1 MSIINNSHAIG
12 VDTRNLV
19 LKTRGSLHVKV
30 GDRYYEIDFRN
41 LSKTEE
47 DEAEKEEFII
57 SIDNKDLINS
67 LEYPGD
73 NKLIVGLDGSLF
85 VTKNKVFV
93 DITPKPTVV
102 QSQTTI
108 TPEIIEKQITSL
120 DSVRVN
126 HMLYGSNSLLLD
138 FVNSE
143 VTTDVLTVNRE
154 VNFPGELVKNKC
166 CQTYKEE
173 DEANNE
179 VVHTNYMDMD
189 FVEITE
195 VPEYIVVKS
204 GVMIKSRVNATIPIY
219 IGNDASI
226 ENSIFESE
234 GLYIIYLNNNQV
246 IQTKLN

>member
-47 DEAEKEEFII
+47 DEEKKEEFII

-166 CQTYKEE
+166 CQTYKE
-173 DEANNE
+173 DDGANNE

-204 GVMIKSRVNATIPIY
+204 GVMIKSRVNAAIPIY

-234 GLYIIYLNNNQV
+234 GLYIIYLNNDQV